1 MRLLTVGHGTQP
13 ADDLARLVAAVGVA
27 LVVDVRRFPGSR
39 RSPQFARDELAR
51 WLPESGVD
59 YRWDERLGGRRPATT
74 DSRNVGLRNA
84 SFRAYADYM
93 DSAPFSAGL
102 AQLVDDLAERTSAV
116 MCAESL
122 WWRCH
127 RRLIADAATLLCGVG
142 VEHVMPGG
150 VRVPH
155 RTTPGVRVIGDTLV
169 YEECPPGQGSLL

>member
-1 MRLLTVGHGTQP
+1 MRLLTIGHGTRP
-13 ADDLARLVAAVGVA
+13 ADEFTRLAAAVGVNV
-27 LVVDVRRFPGSR
+27 VVDVRRFPGSR

-51 WLPESGVD
+51 WLPEAGVD
-59 YRWDERLGGRRPATT
+59 YRWDERLGGRRPPTA

-93 DSAPFSAGL
+93 GSPAFSAGL

-127 RRLIADAATLLCGVG
+127 RRLIVDAATLLRGVD
-142 VEHVMPGG
+142 VEHVMPDGA
-150 VRVPH
+150 RAPH
-155 RTTPGVRVIGDTLV
+155 RTTPGVQVLGDTLV
-169 YEECPPGQGSLL
+169 YRERPPGQGSFP